1 MRTAADS
8 RGRPAFRLGR
18 SAPSLNDRKGYPTSP
33 APVVERA
40 KRPCRSLSERS
51 ETKRPPHP
59 VAPRTRPQIHGTPEH
74 RRRHRR
80 YGHPMGFL
88 YILRCADGTFYVGST
103 RDLDRRLT
111 QHQAGMGA
119 AYTSR
124 RLPVELAWSG
134 EFARIDDAFLWEKRI
149 QGWSH
154 AKRQAFIDGGLDAVR
169 GWSSRGRG
177 RG

>member
-1 MRTAADS
+1 
-8 RGRPAFRLGR
+8 
-18 SAPSLNDRKGYPTSP
+18 
-33 APVVERA
+33 
-40 KRPCRSLSERS
+40 
-51 ETKRPPHP
+51 
-59 VAPRTRPQIHGTPEH
+59 
-74 RRRHRR
+74 
-80 YGHPMGFL
+80 MGFL
-88 YILRCADGTFYVGST
+88 YILRCADGTFYIGST
-103 RDLDRRLT
+103 RDLDRRVT

-119 AYTSR
+119 AYPSR